1 MLLMLF
7 LHVFITISC
16 LWAGY
21 LYYRLINGNTKS
33 GKHFIIHAINGL
45 IILTLLTQ
53 LSALFIPIGNVFS
66 LLLFLLLILSAV
78 YMRKTFTGLLKNI
91 FSNITRLSVAGKICL
106 VCLWLIVL
114 MLNTGPLIMDDT
126 ESYHIQMVQWIE
138 AYGSVPGI
146 ANLHE
151 RYGFNSSWFSS
162 VAVFHFSFRN
172 LNTFT
177 ALNGALSLWFCLYF
191 AEIGFHRY
199 KKENVSLCF
208 AALVTLLFSFASWPV
223 IRGNAATV
231 NYDYITMLVILVL
244 CIETYL
250 CKAGQKDFDLL
261 PEWLIWPVY
270 LFTVRIIN
278 YPLLLLSIFAI
289 IYLLKNKK
297 WYHLSSFTI
306 IALLLML
313 PFLTRNIIVS
323 GYPFYPSPFL
333 DYFNVDWKTPPEVLE
348 HLLRFI
354 KYYNRVS
361 TGILD
366 IETTASL
373 NGMNWIPLWFKYMTV
388 YDQLIFLPGI
398 AGIIIYGISIW
409 RNGKKEFSHYRI
421 LTMSLILF
429 LTSWFC
435 IAPDPR
441 FIYGFLIAGIFFL
454 FNSINRLLN
463 AHIINKMIYTVTIIL
478 MLCIAPYIV
487 YKHVENYS
495 FKNCVIPA
503 SLPQPAVKEKQ
514 IGEIIVRIPEKIN
527 GNWNPR
533 CYGTPLPCL
542 YSIYPG
548 LEARGKTIRE
558 GFRINKL
565 KQ

>member
-1 MLLMLF
+1 MLF

-21 LYYRLINGNTKS
+21 LYYRLINGASKS

-53 LSALFIPIGNVFS
+53 LSALFIPIGNFFS
-66 LLLFLLLILSAV
+66 LLILMPLTLSAV
-78 YMRKTFTGLLKNI
+78 YMRKTFAGLLRNL
-91 FSNITRLSVAGKICL
+91 FSNIARLPVEGKIC
-106 VCLWLIVL
+106 VACLWLIIL

-138 AYGSVPGI
+138 SYGSVPGI

-162 VAVFHFSFRN
+162 IAVFHFSFRD

-177 ALNGALSLWFCLYF
+177 ALNGVLSLWFCLYF
-191 AEIGFHRY
+191 AEMGFYRY
-199 KKENVSLCF
+199 KKENASLCF
-208 AALVTLLFSFASWPV
+208 GALVTILFSFASWPV
-223 IRGNAATV
+223 IRGNAATA
-231 NYDYITMLVILVL
+231 NYDYITMLVIIVL

-250 CKAGQKDFDLL
+250 CKVNDKDFSLQA
-261 PEWLIWPVY
+261 EWLIWPVY
-270 LFTVRIIN
+270 LFTVRIFN

-289 IYLLKNKK
+289 IHLLKNKK
-297 WYHLSSFTI
+297 WYALGCLTI
-306 IALLLML
+306 IALLLIL
-313 PFLTRNIIVS
+313 PFIARNIIVS

-333 DYFNVDWKTPPEVLE
+333 DYFNVDWKTPPEVLK

-361 TGILD
+361 NGILD

-373 NGMNWIPLWFKYMTV
+373 NGLNWIPFWFKYMSA
-388 YDQLIFLPGI
+388 YNQLIFLPGI

-409 RNGKKEFSHYRI
+409 RNNNKKRLSYSRI
-421 LTMSLILF
+421 LTLSLILS
-429 LTSWFC
+429 LISWFC

-441 FIYGFLIAGIFFL
+441 FIYGFLITGIFFL
-454 FNSINRLLN
+454 FNSINSLLN
-463 AHIINKMIYTVTIIL
+463 ARAINKMTHAATIIL
-478 MLCIAPYIV
+478 MLCTVPYIV
-487 YKHVENYS
+487 YKQVENKS
-495 FKNCVIPA
+495 FKNWIVPA
-503 SLPQPAVKEKQ
+503 SLPRPPVKEKQ

-533 CYGTPLPCL
+533 CYGTSLPCL
-542 YSIYPG
+542 YFIYPG
-548 LEARGKTIRE
+548 LEPRGKTIRE